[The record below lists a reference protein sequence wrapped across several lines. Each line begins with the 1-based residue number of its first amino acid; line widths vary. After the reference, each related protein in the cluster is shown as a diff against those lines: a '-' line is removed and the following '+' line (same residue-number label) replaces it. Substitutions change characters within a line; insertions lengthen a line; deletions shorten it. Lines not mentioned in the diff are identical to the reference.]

1 MERVN
6 RLLAAPAFGE
16 HLARIEKMEAQR
28 HFCRHHLAHSLD
40 VARLCWIFLLE
51 AGVEAGEAVP
61 RDVVYG
67 AALLHDLG
75 RGLEDDA
82 TGCHAARSAELAE
95 PLLEAAGYT
104 REERRLMADAIR
116 EHRRGE
122 GEEFSSSLGYYLRR
136 ADKHSRLCFQC
147 RARQACYKLE
157 EMPQGRE
164 LLY

>member
-16 HLARIEKMEAQR
+16 HLARIEKMETQR
-28 HFCRHHLAHSLD
+28 PFCRHHLAHGLD
-40 VARLCWIFLLE
+40 VARLCWIFLL
-51 AGVEAGEAVP
+51 EAGEAVP

-82 TGCHAARSAELAE
+82 TGCHAARSAELAG
-95 PLLEAAGYT
+95 PLLETAGYT
-104 REERRLMADAIR
+104 GEERRLMADAIR
-116 EHRRGE
+116 EHRREVGE
-122 GEEFSSSLGYYLRR
+122 NFSSPLAYYLRR

-147 RARQACYKLE
+147 SARQACYKLE